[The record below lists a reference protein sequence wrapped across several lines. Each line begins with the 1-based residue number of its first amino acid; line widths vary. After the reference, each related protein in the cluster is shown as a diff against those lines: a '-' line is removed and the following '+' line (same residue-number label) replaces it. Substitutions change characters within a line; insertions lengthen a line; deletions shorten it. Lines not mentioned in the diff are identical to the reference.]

1 MDNSILHK
9 SLIKRMS
16 DIEIDQQAEEIEGL
30 NALVETLTEE
40 NAKCKSQIE
49 QLQKEN
55 QELSA
60 KF

>member
-1 MDNSILHK
+1 
-9 SLIKRMS
+9 MS

-55 QELSA
+55 KELSE
-60 KF
+60 KFR

>member
-1 MDNSILHK
+1 MDNSILYK

-40 NAKCKSQIE
+40 NAKCKLQIE
-49 QLQKEN
+49 
-55 QELSA
+55 
-60 KF
+60 